1 MEMLGEIL
9 EIREV
14 SLTAKDCRT
23 GEQVLSGNKGSR
35 AGLSS
40 MINRL
45 RGYGGYKGYLVQ
57 TDKHKYH
64 VIIEDGQSCCEN
76 WGYITTNED
85 LSYFVGAE
93 LYKVELTDTALNKK
107 PLEDIENYLVGGGG
121 IVFVDFTTSKG
132 VFQLVV
138 YNAHN
143 GYYGHAIMVCKDYE
157 IIHDD
162 SL

>member
-1 MEMLGEIL
+1 
-9 EIREV
+9 
-14 SLTAKDCRT
+14 
-23 GEQVLSGNKGSR
+23 
-35 AGLSS
+35 

-45 RGYGGYKGYLVQ
+45 SGYGGYEGYLVQ
-57 TDKHKYH
+57 TDKHTYH
-64 VIIEDGQSCCEN
+64 VLIEDGQSCCES

-107 PLEDIENYLVGGGG
+107 P
-121 IVFVDFTTSKG
+121 IVFVDFATSKG
-132 VFQLVV
+132 VFQLAV
-138 YNAHN
+138 YNAH
-143 GYYGHAIMVCKDYE
+143 ICKDYE